1 MSTQHLEVL
10 DSTLQKTHQWID
22 AIALDSHT
30 DRHTAYQALRAVLQ
44 ALRAV
49 LQALRDRL
57 PTQEAAHFSA
67 QLPLLVRGIFYE
79 GYRPSEVPITLSR
92 QQFLERVRQKIVS
105 GRVIDPLALTRQVF
119 ATIDCFLCEGELE
132 KIVDVLPK
140 DFLDLLPRRGVPA
153 L

>member
-44 ALRAV
+44 T
-49 LQALRDRL
+49 LRDRL

-67 QLPLLVRGIFYE
+67 QLPLLIRGIFYE

-92 QQFLERVRQKIVS
+92 EEFLERVRQKIVS

>member
-44 ALRAV
+44 T
-49 LQALRDRL
+49 LRDRL
-57 PTQEAAHFSA
+57 PAEEAAHFSA
-67 QLPLLVRGIFYE
+67 QLPLLIRGVFYE
-79 GYRPSEVPITLSR
+79 GYRPAEVPVSLSR
-92 QQFLERVRQKIVS
+92 EQFLERIHQKIVTARNVDALS
-105 GRVIDPLALTRQVF
+105 LTRQVF
-119 ATIDCFLCEGELE
+119 STMDGFLCEGELD
-132 KIVDVLPK
+132 KIVDVLPR
-140 DFLDLLPRRGVPA
+140 DFLDLLPKRSVPV

>member
-44 ALRAV
+44 T
-49 LQALRDRL
+49 LRDRL

-67 QLPLLVRGIFYE
+67 QLPLLIRGIFYE

-92 QQFLERVRQKIVS
+92 EEFLERVRQKIVS

-132 KIVDVLPK
+132 KVVDVLPK
-140 DFLDLLPRRGVPA
+140 DFLNLLPRRGVPV

>member
-44 ALRAV
+44 T
-49 LQALRDRL
+49 LRDRL

-67 QLPLLVRGIFYE
+67 QLPLLIRGIFYE

-92 QQFLERVRQKIVS
+92 EEFLERVRQKIVS

-140 DFLDLLPRRGVPA
+140 DFLNLLPQRGVPV

>member
-44 ALRAV
+44 T
-49 LQALRDRL
+49 LRDRL

-67 QLPLLVRGIFYE
+67 QLPLLIRGIFYE

-92 QQFLERVRQKIVS
+92 EEFLEKVRQKIVS

-140 DFLDLLPRRGVPA
+140 DFLNLLPQRGVPV